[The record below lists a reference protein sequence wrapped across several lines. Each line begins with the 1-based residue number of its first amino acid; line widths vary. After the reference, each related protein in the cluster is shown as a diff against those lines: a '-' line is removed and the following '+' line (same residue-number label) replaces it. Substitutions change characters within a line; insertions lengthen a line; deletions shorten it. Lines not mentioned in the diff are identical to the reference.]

1 MKACVSIFLAMMIV
15 STFLFSPVSA
25 SASGL
30 AEAVFYVK

>member
-1 MKACVSIFLAMMIV
+1 MKACGSSFLAMMIV
-15 STFLFSPVSA
+15 STVLFSPISA

>member
-15 STFLFSPVSA
+15 GTFLFSPISA

>member
-1 MKACVSIFLAMMIV
+1 MKACVSIFLAVIV
-15 STFLFSPVSA
+15 ASIVLCSPVDA

>member
-1 MKACVSIFLAMMIV
+1 MKTCVSIFLAMIAVSIV
-15 STFLFSPVSA
+15 LFSPVDA